1 MNVPDGNVSIGFGL
15 RTSTSLATT
24 GSTRSFRAARSV
36 RDLADHW
43 VATRCRPRRVSP
55 CSLSTTEGVAFS
67 RSNVSTS
74 EKSLLPPVGAAVRNA
89 QHTDM
94 FTSCTRDRPWPMLR
108 TVPSRLGRAP
118 YREIAMVVQRLS
130 IRADFGKLKV
140 IAVWQCLA
148 KNGMKVCRWR
158 VEVDR
163 TTRMESMTVDVI
175 GAHPMRIA
183 DLAAML
189 GDPHLEM
196 RVAPFHLTVIS
207 NPGAEPASGAG
218 GARDAVGPFARVR
231 SGPRLTLAGDVTDHV
246 TCSRRK

>member
-1 MNVPDGNVSIGFGL
+1 
-15 RTSTSLATT
+15 
-24 GSTRSFRAARSV
+24 
-36 RDLADHW
+36 
-43 VATRCRPRRVSP
+43 
-55 CSLSTTEGVAFS
+55 
-67 RSNVSTS
+67 
-74 EKSLLPPVGAAVRNA
+74 
-89 QHTDM
+89 
-94 FTSCTRDRPWPMLR
+94 
-108 TVPSRLGRAP
+108 
-118 YREIAMVVQRLS
+118 MVVERLS

-163 TTRMESMTVDVI
+163 TTRTESITVDVI

-183 DLAAML
+183 DIAAML

-207 NPGAEPASGAG
+207 NPGAEPASGTG
-218 GARDAVGPFARVR
+218 GARDAAGPFARVR